1 MKIVIAPGKL
11 AGAIP
16 LPSSK
21 SQTHRALL
29 AASLGHGVSTLRG
42 ITLSQDI
49 EATLSCLRA
58 LGSGV
63 VDRGNALE
71 ICGIGGRTRA
81 LRTGIPQLD
90 CGESGSTLRFLI
102 PIALALLGGGEF
114 TGRGRLMKRPLE
126 PYFKLFERR
135 GIAYRLEDGIL
146 RFQGTLSPGRY
157 ELPGNVSSQFITGLL
172 FALPLLAGDSELVLT
187 SPLESRDYVKMT
199 LDILEKYGIQ
209 LENRADTGFV
219 IPGGQQF
226 EARDWTVER
235 DWSQGAFWY
244 AANFLGGQVEL
255 AGLNSASVQ
264 GDKEIAT
271 DYRRL
276 SQSGDVELNVSQCPD
291 LVPPLAAM
299 AAVRAG
305 TTHLTHA
312 ARLRLKESDRLSS
325 VTRALNAM
333 GARVKEGPDSLIIH
347 GVKQLPGGGTVDCCR
362 DHRIAMMAAVS
373 AAFAQKP
380 VTLLGAECV
389 HKSYP
394 QFWLHFQMLGGKIH
408 GLILR

>member
-58 LGSGV
+58 LGAGV
-63 VDRGNALE
+63 VDRGNTLE

-114 TGRGRLMKRPLE
+114 TGRGRLMKRPLN
-126 PYFKLFERR
+126 PYFQLFERR
-135 GIAYRLEDGIL
+135 GIAYRLKDGIL
-146 RFQGTLSPGRY
+146 RVQGTLSPGRY

-255 AGLNSASVQ
+255 PGLNSASVQ

-276 SQSGDVELNVSQCPD
+276 SQSGAECLSMPRLGSPPGRHGGCPGWNHPPQPRRPTAPKGERPAFLCHPGPQCHGSPGKGGPRLPD
-291 LVPPLAAM
+291 HSWRETASRGRNGGL
-299 AAVRAG
+299 
-305 TTHLTHA
+305 
-312 ARLRLKESDRLSS
+312 
-325 VTRALNAM
+325 
-333 GARVKEGPDSLIIH
+333 
-347 GVKQLPGGGTVDCCR
+347 LPGSPHCHDGRRICRLCPKTRDFAGGGMR
-362 DHRIAMMAAVS
+362 
-373 AAFAQKP
+373 P
-380 VTLLGAECV
+380 
-389 HKSYP
+389 
-394 QFWLHFQMLGGKIH
+394 
-408 GLILR
+408 